1 MDSHGSP
8 YIKSEEDE
16 FSFNSNFINMP
27 QQYQNQQFQGQNMDM
42 GSVNPSDLTMS
53 NSMGNGMNNSFGNGN
68 VSGGYLV
75 GKSNI
80 TDDELLDLNPYN
92 PHEDGNQMQQN
103 AQNVFQNQ
111 GHQSGMPVNQQQRM
125 QQMYSN
131 TPDGAPIMSPFQ
143 NGNFDYSGFGPS
155 MPGSVVQNGSF
166 RNKLPPQMSRHPSE
180 RSPMTPKINGLHLG
194 TPDSGNF
201 LSNQQFHRQNRSE
214 SGQWNGTPGS
224 GSWVDSPAQ
233 SPHQGS
239 LHHPQISEVIS
250 SGKHAS
256 LPAKVD
262 GAGPNYQSQEAKR
275 RRRRESHNL
284 VERRRRDNINE
295 RIQDLSKLVPQH
307 RLEDEKIRKH
317 ITANGPL
324 SPGLAAGGISPPQ
337 ATSLLA
343 GGSGRRAAGGI
354 TQGLPPDEK
363 DKGPNKGDILNSSV
377 SWTRDLMW
385 LLYQKIENENKLKS
399 QFAAEGR
406 PWPFPTDEDEKRM
419 ITELSDAVQRNGVA
433 QFEYSRFPGSGL
445 RVPKHT
451 NYAGEPL
458 QGAADSPQSLSP
470 GVASG
475 GSGEAQNDGSFWVG
489 HQPNSDDNF
498 ALKEEDEF
506 GMDMG

>member
-1 MDSHGSP
+1 MDNHGSP

-16 FSFNSNFINMP
+16 FSFNSGFMMQ
-27 QQYQNQQFQGQNMDM
+27 QQYQNQQFQQHQNMDM
-42 GSVNPSDLTMS
+42 GSVNPSDLTMNNNMGGAM
-53 NSMGNGMNNSFGNGN
+53 NSSFGNGN
-68 VSGGYLV
+68 MSGSYLV

-80 TDDELLDLNPYN
+80 TDDELLDLNTYQ
-92 PHEDGNQMQQN
+92 EDQNQMP
-103 AQNVFQNQ
+103 QNQ
-111 GHQSGMPVNQQQRM
+111 QAMFQSQGHPSSMPVNQQQRM

-143 NGNFDYSGFGPS
+143 NGGFDYSGFSPS
-155 MPGSVVQNGSF
+155 MPGSMAQNGSY
-166 RNKLPPQMSRHPSE
+166 RNKMPPQMSRHPSE

-201 LSNQQFHRQNRSE
+201 ASNQQFHRQNRSE
-214 SGQWNGTPGS
+214 SSQWNGTPGS
-224 GSWVDSPAQ
+224 GSWIDSPAA
-233 SPHQGS
+233 SPHQSG
-239 LHHPQISEVIS
+239 LHHPQISDVIA

-256 LPAKVD
+256 LPAKVE
-262 GAGPNYQSQEAKR
+262 GAPPNYQSQEAKR

-385 LLYQKIENENKLKS
+385 LLYEKLEQEEKIKAQLAS
-399 QFAAEGR
+399 HGQ
-406 PWPFPTDEDEKRM
+406 PWPFTTDEDEKRM
-419 ITELSDAVQRNGVA
+419 ITELTEAVRRNGVA
-433 QFEYSRFPGSGL
+433 QFSYSRYPGSGL

-451 NYAGEPL
+451 NFAGEPL
-458 QGAADSPQSLSP
+458 QGPADSPQSLSP

-475 GSGEAQNDGSFWVG
+475 GSGDATTNDQSFWVG
-489 HQPNSDDNF
+489 HQGSDQDF

-506 GMDMG
+506 GMEMG